1 MEIKTRQHHF
11 KKHQGKLDANL
22 IHKILANHLAK
33 QVGLDVG
40 DADVSY
46 SVHISVSELTGLS
59 EARVEV
65 TQTLIDAEKVEF
77 DEDG

>member
-11 KKHQGKLDANL
+11 KKHQAKLNANL
-22 IHKILANHLAK
+22 VHKILANHLAN

-46 SVHISVSELTGLS
+46 GVHVSISQSTGLP
-59 EARVEV
+59 EASVEV
-65 TQTLIDAEKVEF
+65 TQTLIDAE
-77 DEDG
+77 